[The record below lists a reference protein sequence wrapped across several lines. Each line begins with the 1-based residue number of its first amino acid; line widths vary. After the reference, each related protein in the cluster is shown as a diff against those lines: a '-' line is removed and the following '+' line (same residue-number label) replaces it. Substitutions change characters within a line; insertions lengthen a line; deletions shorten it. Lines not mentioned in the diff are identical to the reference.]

1 MQRIGKIHR
10 QAFVCALLLVGAMV
24 APGAKAGE
32 PHEVLTPTPAL
43 FEGVVPLVAP
53 QPDYHYPSI
62 AGDAYPHIAITQHH
76 EGTVVVLAT
85 LDAKGGVIEA
95 KVYQS
100 SGYRELDR
108 AAMTTVRAKQ
118 FQRCPSAGQPHDTCT
133 VMMSVVFHLP
143 QP

>member
-1 MQRIGKIHR
+1 MRWIRNIHG
-10 QAFVCALLLVGAMV
+10 QAFVFALSLVGAMA
-24 APGAKAGE
+24 APGAKADE
-32 PHEVLTPTPAL
+32 PHEVLASNAAL
-43 FEGVVPLVAP
+43 IEGVVPLVAP

-108 AAMTTVRAKQ
+108 AAMTTVHAKQ
-118 FQRCPSAGQPHDTCT
+118 FQRCPSAGQSRDTCT